1 MKCGCGCGCRCA
13 AGKVAQ
19 EQRPVCQ
26 QSSWFILG
34 GSLGLEVGVSCQQ
47 ERTVPF
53 ILHRSCMVQA
63 VILAGL
69 RAEGWRCPIPLEY
82 DLKTISLALS
92 AY

>member
-1 MKCGCGCGCRCA
+1 M
-13 AGKVAQ
+13 
-19 EQRPVCQ
+19 CQ
-26 QSSWFILG
+26 QSTWFILG
-34 GSLGLEVGVSCQQ
+34 GCLGLEVGVSCQQ

-53 ILHRSCMVQA
+53 ILHTTYVVQA

-69 RAEGWRCPIPLEY
+69 RAEGWRCPIPLEGLFIEY